1 MAALVR
7 HAGSALG
14 QASGKPLDKQEVVSS
29 SLLPSLQAFV
39 AVLLSVAQV
48 NILTRKLS
56 KGARWEQYCWNPLL
70 QENTSLV
77 RLACMMKM
85 KSILQ
90 LRWRACGETITMEM
104 VAGILWIFLKSRLP
118 QLVIDDLLITS
129 RSLSLVSPG

>member
-14 QASGKPLDKQEVVSS
+14 QASGKLLDKQEVVSS
-29 SLLPSLQAFV
+29 SLLPPLQAFV
-39 AVLLSVAQV
+39 AVLLPVAQV

-77 RLACMMKM
+77 RLACMMKY
-85 KSILQ
+85 
-90 LRWRACGETITMEM
+90 ETYTSTEMEGLWGDHNNGDGGWDSLDFSKIQ
-104 VAGILWIFLKSRLP
+104 VVPAGH
-118 QLVIDDLLITS
+118 
-129 RSLSLVSPG
+129 

>member
-14 QASGKPLDKQEVVSS
+14 QASGELLGKQEVVSS
-29 SLLPSLQAFV
+29 SLLPV
-39 AVLLSVAQV
+39 AVLLSVAQL

-77 RLACMMKM
+77 RLACMMKYEIFT
-85 KSILQ
+85 ST
-90 LRWRACGETITMEM
+90 EMEGLWGDQNNGDGGWDSLDFSKIQ
-104 VAGILWIFLKSRLP
+104 VVPAGH
-118 QLVIDDLLITS
+118 
-129 RSLSLVSPG
+129 